1 MTLNELWEKFGERY
15 GDYPVMFDPNGDGAL
30 PVRDAIDFTMDDG
43 EAVLLLT
50 NCEEA
55 DGGWNP

>member
-1 MTLNELWEKFGERY
+1 MTLNELWERFGERY
-15 GDYPVMFDPNGDGAL
+15 GDYPVMFDQNGDGAL

-55 DGGWNP
+55 DGGRNP